1 MLKPSFLLKQTKSIG
16 GYDFSILGIINQNI
30 WIGGQIRSSFNNYGF
45 TNFQGTGMS
54 ALVGFQ
60 ILENLSLGYSYGI
73 PSNEISNG
81 ISMPT
86 HEIFLRLD
94 IFSKGEA
101 FLFSPRF
108 F

>member
-1 MLKPSFLLKQTKSIG
+1 MLKPSFLLKQTTSIG
-16 GYDFSILGIINQNI
+16 GYDFSILGIIKENI

-45 TNFQGTGMS
+45 TNFEGTGMS

-60 ILENLSLGYSYGI
+60 IFENLSLGYSYGI